1 MSSRS
6 AVVLVILLV
15 ALIAFCFAGVFA
27 AMTGSYHLNFGNNT
41 NQTHIFG
48 NHTNHSNSH
57 SGGSVQTHSD
67 SRSSSSDVET
77 KEDTNPN
84 PTPDPTP
91 TPSPSPSPSPVN
103 NTVKR
108 ISELSI
114 KNQVIFQ
121 CQKALYQSLN

>member
-15 ALIAFCFAGVFA
+15 ALIAFSFAGVFA
-27 AMTGSYHLNFGNNT
+27 AMTGSYHLNFGNHT
-41 NQTHIFG
+41 NQTHLFG
-48 NHTNHSNSH
+48 NHTNQSNSH
-57 SGGSVQTHSD
+57 SESVQTHSD
-67 SRSSSSDVET
+67 SKSSSSNDIET
-77 KEDTNPN
+77 KEDTNPD

-91 TPSPSPSPSPVN
+91 TPTPSPVN
-103 NTVKR
+103 NTIKR

-121 CQKALYQSLN
+121 CQKALYQLLN

>member
-77 KEDTNPN
+77 KEDTNPE
-84 PTPDPTP
+84 PTPDPAP
-91 TPSPSPSPSPVN
+91 TPSPSPSPVN

-121 CQKALYQSLN
+121 YQKALYQLLN

>member
-6 AVVLVILLV
+6 AVVLVVLLV

-27 AMTGSYHLNFGNNT
+27 AMTSSYHLNFGNNT
-41 NQTHIFG
+41 NQTHLFG
-48 NHTNHSNSH
+48 NNTNHSNSH
-57 SGGSVQTHSD
+57 SGGSVHTHSD

-77 KEDTNPN
+77 KEDTNPDS
-84 PTPDPTP
+84 TPDP